1 MLSLR
6 KGNIMKFGHFD
17 NAKREYVI
25 ERPDTPMPWINYLGL
40 ENFFG
45 MISNTGSG
53 YTFMIDARKLRI
65 TRYRYNSVPVD
76 GGGRYLYLRD
86 NRTGSFWSPG
96 WLPAK
101 QALDFYECRHGQGY
115 TVITGEKDGVRVS
128 TRFFVPPGATCEIWE
143 TDVENRSGEEKSLS
157 LFTFVEFCLWEALTD
172 ATNLQ
177 RTLNLGEVELEGN
190 VIYHKTEYRERRN
203 HFAYFACSE
212 NISGFDTDRDAF
224 LGPYNGFHDPTVVRE
239 GRSANSMACG
249 WNPCG
254 SHHLKLNLQ
263 PGETKK
269 INFLLG
275 YAENAEKEKFSS
287 KNVLNKKTVRP
298 VIKKY
303 LNRTQSEKSF
313 NVLKKAW
320 DGLLSK
326 LRVSTPMPELDT
338 MVNIWNQ
345 YQCFVTYNMARSAS
359 FFETGIG
366 RGIGFR
372 DACQDLF
379 GAMHFLPQEKSRQR
393 ILDLAAIQW
402 RNGAC
407 YHQYQLLDKKGNA
420 DVGTGFNDDPCW
432 LILVTAAYIK
442 ETGDW
447 SILEAKAD
455 FDNNPKDRAPL
466 YEHLLLSYNYVLRN
480 RGPHRLPLIGRAD
493 WNDCLNLT
501 MTSIKPGDTF
511 QTDAT
516 AADLKDEIG
525 SVPESLMIAA
535 QFVWASREL
544 KRMAEKK
551 KDAPASVKAEKASKD
566 MIKAITESGWD
577 GEWFLR
583 AYDRF
588 GNKIGSKEN
597 KEGKIFIEPQVF
609 MGWAGVGVDDG
620 KLVKAMDSL
629 KKHLYTEHGVV
640 IQQPAY
646 SEYSFYLGE
655 ITSYPEG
662 VKENAGIFCHP
673 NGWVVIAECNLGRGD
688 VAMMYYKTIC
698 PAAREDISDV
708 HKCEPYVY
716 SQMIAGRDSKR
727 FGEAKNSWLTGTA
740 AANFYAVSQY
750 LMGIKPDYDGLRI
763 DPCVPKDWKRFSIT
777 RVFRGAT
784 YQIDIDNPKGVNKG
798 VRELKVDGKRYIGN
812 LIPVFKDGK
821 THKIK
826 IVMG

>member
-1 MLSLR
+1 VIHK
-6 KGNIMKFGHFD
+6 KGKTMKFGHFD
-17 NAKREYVI
+17 NVKREYVI
-25 ERPDTPMPWINYLGL
+25 EKPDTPMPWINYLGM

-76 GGGRYLYLRD
+76 GGGRSMYIRD
-86 NRTGSFWSPG
+86 DRTGSVWSPG

-143 TDVENRSGEEKSLS
+143 TNVENRSGEAKNLS

-177 RTLNLGEVELEGN
+177 RTLNLGEVEVEGN

-212 NISGFDTDRDAF
+212 NIAGFDTDRDAF
-224 LGPYNGFHDPTVVRE
+224 LGPYNGFHDPAVVRE
-239 GRSANSMACG
+239 GRSANSVACG

-254 SHHLKLNLQ
+254 SHQVKLNLQ
-263 PGETKK
+263 PGEVKK

-275 YAENAEKEKFSS
+275 YHENPEKEKFSS
-287 KNVLNKKTVRP
+287 KGVLNKKTVRP

-313 NVLKKAW
+313 TVLRKAW

-345 YQCFVTYNMARSAS
+345 YQCFITYNMARSAS

-402 RNGAC
+402 RSGAC

-432 LILVTAAYIK
+432 LILATAAYIK

-447 SILEAKAD
+447 TILEAKAD

-466 YEHLLLSYNYVLRN
+466 YEHLLLSYNYVLKN
-480 RGPHRLPLIGRAD
+480 RGPHQLPLIGRAD

-511 QTDAT
+511 QADAT

-551 KDAPASVKAEKASKD
+551 KDAVTSKKTEKSSKD
-566 MIKAITESGWD
+566 MIKAINESGWD

-597 KEGKIFIEPQVF
+597 KEGKIFIEPQTF
-609 MGWAGVGVDDG
+609 MGWAGVGIEDG
-620 KLVKAMDSL
+620 KLEKAMNSL
-629 KKHLYTEHGVV
+629 KKNLYTEHGVM

-698 PAAREDISDV
+698 PAVREGISEV

-763 DPCVPKDWKRFSIT
+763 DPCVPKDWRRFSIT
-777 RVFRGAT
+777 RAFRGAT

-812 LIPVFKDGK
+812 LIPVFRDGK
-821 THKIK
+821 MHKIK

>member
-1 MLSLR
+1 
-6 KGNIMKFGHFD
+6 MKFGHFD
-17 NAKREYVI
+17 NLKREYVI
-25 ERPDTPMPWINYLGL
+25 ERPDTPLPWINYLGM
-40 ENFFG
+40 EDFFG

-53 YTFMIDARKLRI
+53 YTFMVDARKLRI
-65 TRYRYNSVPVD
+65 TRYRYNSVPID
-76 GGGRYLYLRD
+76 GGGRYLYVRD
-86 NRTGSFWSPG
+86 DRTGSFWSPG

-101 QALDFYECRHGQGY
+101 QPLDFYECRHGQGY
-115 TVITGEKDGVRVS
+115 TVITGEKDGLRVT

-143 TDVENRSGEEKSLS
+143 TDVENRSAEEKSIS
-157 LFTFVEFCLWEALTD
+157 LFSFVEFCLWEALTD

-177 RTLNLGEVELEGN
+177 RTLNLGEVEVDGN

-203 HFAYFACSE
+203 HFAYFAVSE
-212 NISGFDTDRDAF
+212 IPAGFDTDRDVF
-224 LGPYNGFHDPTVVRE
+224 LGMYNGFNDPVVVRE

-254 SHHLKLNLQ
+254 SHQVRMTLK
-263 PGETKK
+263 PGEVKK

-275 YAENAEKEKFSS
+275 YAENPEKEKFAP
-287 KNVLNKKTVRP
+287 KGVLNKKTVKP

-303 LNRTQSEKSF
+303 LNRNHSEKSF
-313 NVLKKAW
+313 IVLRKAW

-345 YQCFVTYNMARSAS
+345 YQCFITYNMARSAS

-379 GAMHFLPQEKSRQR
+379 GVLHFLPHEKSRQR

-432 LILVTAAYIK
+432 LILATAAYIK

-447 SILEAKAD
+447 GILDVKAD

-466 YEHLLLSYNYVLRN
+466 YEHLLLSYNYVLKN
-480 RGPHRLPLIGRAD
+480 RGPHKLPLIGRAD

-511 QTDAT
+511 QADAD
-516 AADLKDEIG
+516 AADLKDAIG

-535 QFVWASREL
+535 QFIWASREL

-551 KDAPASVKAEKASKD
+551 KDAASFRKAERAAKE
-566 MIKAITESGWD
+566 MVQAIDESGWD

-588 GNKIGSKEN
+588 GNKIGSREN
-597 KEGKIFIEPQVF
+597 KEGKIFIEPQAF
-609 MGWAGVGVDDG
+609 MGWAGVGLGDG
-620 KLVKAMDSL
+620 KLEKAMNSL
-629 KKHLYTEHGVV
+629 RKHLYTEHGVV

-655 ITSYPEG
+655 ITSYPTG
-662 VKENAGIFCHP
+662 VKENAGVFCHP

-698 PAAREDISDV
+698 PAARESISDV
-708 HKCEPYVY
+708 HRCEPYVY

-727 FGEAKNSWLTGTA
+727 YGEAKNSWLTGTA

-750 LMGIKPDYDGLRI
+750 LMGIKPDYEGLRI
-763 DPCVPKDWKRFSIT
+763 DPCIPRDWKKFSIT
-777 RVFRGAT
+777 RVFRGTT
-784 YQIDIDNPKGVNKG
+784 YQIDVQNPRGVNKG
-798 VRELKVDGKRYIGN
+798 VRELKVDQKRYIGN

-821 THKIK
+821 IHKIK
-826 IVMG
+826 VVMG

>member
-1 MLSLR
+1 
-6 KGNIMKFGHFD
+6 MKYGCFD
-17 NAKREYVI
+17 NQKREYVI
-25 ERPDTPMPWINYLGL
+25 KQPDTPMPWINYLGM
-40 ENFFG
+40 ESFFG
-45 MISNTGSG
+45 MISNTGAG
-53 YTFMIDARKLRI
+53 YAFMIDARKLRI
-65 TRYRYNSVPVD
+65 TRYRYNNVPMD
-76 GGGRYLYLRD
+76 GGGRCLYVRD
-86 NRTGSFWSPG
+86 DRTGSFWSPG

-101 QALDFYECRHGQGY
+101 QPLDFYECRHGQGY
-115 TVITGEKDGVRVS
+115 TVITGEKDGIRVS
-128 TRFFVPPGATCEIWE
+128 TRFFVPVDASIEVWE
-143 TDVENRSGEEKSLS
+143 TDVENRSDGEKQIS
-157 LFTFVEFCLWEALTD
+157 LFSFVEFCLWEALTD

-177 RTLNLGEVELEGN
+177 RTLNLGEVEVDGN

-203 HFAYFACSE
+203 HFAFFAVSE
-212 NISGFDTDRDAF
+212 QPAGFDTDRDTF
-224 LGPYNGFHDPTVVRE
+224 IGNYNGFHDPIVVRE
-239 GRSANSMACG
+239 GISRNSVASG

-254 SHHLKLNLQ
+254 SFRNQMTLK
-263 PGETKK
+263 PGEKK
-269 INFLLG
+269 RINFLLG
-275 YAENAEKEKFSS
+275 YAENPEAEKFSD
-287 KNVLNKKTVRP
+287 KGVLNKKYVHP

-303 LNRTQSEKSF
+303 LNRTQSEKAFVS
-313 NVLKKAW
+313 LKKTW
-320 DGLLSK
+320 DGLLSN
-326 LRVSTPMPELDT
+326 LQVSTPMPELDT

-345 YQCFVTYNMARSAS
+345 YQCFITYNMARSTS

-379 GAMHFLPQEKSRQR
+379 GAMHFLPHEKSRQR

-420 DVGTGFNDDPCW
+420 DVGTGFNDDPSW
-432 LILVTAAYIK
+432 LILAAAAYIK

-466 YEHLLLSYNYVLRN
+466 YEHLKLSFLYVLRN
-480 RGPHRLPLIGRAD
+480 RGPHKLPLIGRAD

-511 QTDAT
+511 QADAT

-551 KDAPASVKAEKASKD
+551 KDSETAGKTEKASKD
-566 MIKAITESGWD
+566 MVKAINESGWD

-597 KEGKIFIEPQVF
+597 KEGKIFIEPQTF
-609 MGWAGVGVDDG
+609 MGWAGIGIEDG
-620 KLVKAMDSL
+620 RLTKAMDSL
-629 KKHLYTEHGVV
+629 KKHLYTKHGVV
-640 IQQPAY
+640 LQQPAY
-646 SEYSFYLGE
+646 SEYSFYMGE
-655 ITSYPEG
+655 ITSYPPG

-688 VAMMYYKTIC
+688 HAMMYYRTIC
-698 PAAREDISDV
+698 PAAREEISDL
-708 HKCEPYVY
+708 HKCEPYIY
-716 SQMIAGRDSKR
+716 SQMIAGPDSKR

-750 LMGIKPDYDGLRI
+750 IMGIKPDYDGLRI
-763 DPCVPKDWKRFSIT
+763 DPCVPKEWKRFSIK

-784 YQIDIDNPKGVNKG
+784 YKIDVDNPKGLNKG
-798 VRELKVDGKRYIGN
+798 VRELRVDGKRYIGN

-821 THKIK
+821 THRIK

>member
-1 MLSLR
+1 
-6 KGNIMKFGHFD
+6 MKFGHFD
-17 NAKREYVI
+17 NVKREYVI
-25 ERPDTPMPWINYLGL
+25 ERPETPMPWINYLGM
-40 ENFFG
+40 ESFFG
-45 MISNTGSG
+45 MISNTGAG
-53 YTFMIDARKLRI
+53 YSFMIDARKLRI
-65 TRYRYNSVPVD
+65 TRYRYNNVPMD
-76 GGGRYLYLRD
+76 GGGRYFYVKDQRS
-86 NRTGSFWSPG
+86 GAFWSPG

-101 QALDFYECRHGQGY
+101 QPLDFYECRHGQGY
-115 TVITGEKDGVRVS
+115 SIITGEKDGIRVS
-128 TRFFVPPGATCEIWE
+128 TRFFVPMDATLEVWE
-143 TDVENRSGEEKSLS
+143 TDIENRSNEEKQIS
-157 LFTFVEFCLWEALTD
+157 LFSFIEFCLWEALTD

-177 RTLNLGEVELEGN
+177 RTLNLGEVEVDKN

-203 HFAYFACSE
+203 HFAFFAVSE
-212 NISGFDTDRDAF
+212 EPAGFDTDRDAF
-224 LGPYNGFHDPTVVRE
+224 LGPYNGFHDPAAVRE
-239 GRSANSMACG
+239 GGSKNSLACG

-254 SHHLKLNLQ
+254 SFEIKMTLQ
-263 PGETKK
+263 PGEVKK

-275 YAENAEKEKFSS
+275 YAENPENEKFSS
-287 KNVLNKKTVRP
+287 KDVVNKKYVKP

-303 LNRTQSEKSF
+303 LKRAQSEKAF
-313 NVLKKAW
+313 NALKKNW
-320 DGLLSK
+320 DNLLSR
-326 LRVSTPMPELDT
+326 LQVSTPMPELDT

-345 YQCFVTYNMARSAS
+345 YQCVITYNMARSTS

-379 GAMHFLPQEKSRQR
+379 GAVHLLPKEKSRQR

-432 LILVTAAYIK
+432 LILASASYIK

-447 SILEAKAD
+447 SILDVKAD

-466 YEHLLLSYNYVLRN
+466 YDHLKLSYLYILKHL
-480 RGPHRLPLIGRAD
+480 GPHKLPLIGRAD

-511 QTDAT
+511 QADAT
-516 AADLKDEIG
+516 AADLKDKIG

-535 QFVWASREL
+535 QFVWAGREL
-544 KRMAEKK
+544 TCMAEKK
-551 KDAPASVKAEKASKD
+551 KDAVTARKAEKASKD
-566 MIKAITESGWD
+566 MIEAINEAGWD

-597 KEGKIFIEPQVF
+597 KEGKIFIEPQAF
-609 MGWAGVGVDDG
+609 MGWAGIGLEDG
-620 KLVKAMDSL
+620 KLKKALNSL

-640 IQQPAY
+640 VQQPAY
-646 SEYSFYLGE
+646 SEYNFNLGE
-655 ITSYPEG
+655 ITSYPPG
-662 VKENAGIFCHP
+662 VKENAGVFCHP

-688 VAMMYYKTIC
+688 EAMMYYKTIC
-698 PAAREDISDV
+698 PAAREAISDL

-716 SQMIAGRDSKR
+716 SQMIAGRDSRR

-740 AANFYAVSQY
+740 SANFYAVSQY
-750 LMGIKPDYDGLRI
+750 LMGIKPDYNGLRI
-763 DPCVPKDWKRFSIT
+763 DPCVPKEWKRFSI
-777 RVFRGAT
+777 RRHFRGAL
-784 YQIDIDNPKGVNKG
+784 YRIDVENPKGVNKG
-798 VRELKVDGKRYIGN
+798 VRMMNVDGKKYMGN
-812 LIPVFKDGK
+812 LIPVFNDGK
-821 THKIK
+821 IHKVK
-826 IVMG
+826 IIMG

>member
-1 MLSLR
+1 
-6 KGNIMKFGHFD
+6 MKFGHFD
-17 NAKREYVI
+17 DAKREYVI
-25 ERPDTPMPWINYLGL
+25 ERPDTPMPWINYLGM

-45 MISNTGSG
+45 MISNTGAG
-53 YTFMIDARKLRI
+53 YTFMIDARKLRL
-65 TRYRYNSVPVD
+65 TRYRYNNVPVD
-76 GGGRYLYLRD
+76 GGGRLLYVRD
-86 NRTGSFWSPG
+86 DRTGSFWSPG

-101 QALDFYECRHGQGY
+101 QPLDFYECRHGQGY
-115 TVITGEKDGVRVS
+115 TVITGEKDGIRVS
-128 TRFFVPPGATCEIWE
+128 TRFFVPPGSTSEIWE
-143 TDVENRSGEEKSLS
+143 MDVENRSAGEKSLS
-157 LFTFVEFCLWEALTD
+157 LFSFVEFCMWEALTD

-177 RTLNLGEVELEGN
+177 RTLNLGEVEVEGG

-212 NISGFDTDRDAF
+212 ELAGYDTDRDAF
-224 LGPYNGFHDPTVVRE
+224 LGPYNGFHDPVVVRE
-239 GRSANSMACG
+239 GRSAGSVACG

-254 SHHLKLNLQ
+254 SHHVRMTLK
-263 PGETKK
+263 PGEVKK

-275 YAENAEKEKFSS
+275 YAENPEKEKFAS
-287 KNVLNKKTVRP
+287 KGVLNKKTVKP
-298 VIKKY
+298 LIKKY
-303 LNRTQSEKSF
+303 LNRNHSEKSF
-313 NVLKKAW
+313 NQLKKSW
-320 DGLLSK
+320 DALLSK

-345 YQCFVTYNMARSAS
+345 YQCFITYNMARSAS

-379 GAMHFLPQEKSRQR
+379 GALHFLPAEKSRQR
-393 ILDLAAIQW
+393 ILDLASIQW

-432 LILVTAAYIK
+432 LILAAAAYIK

-447 SILEAKAD
+447 GILDVKAD
-455 FDNNPKDRAPL
+455 FDNNPKDRASL
-466 YEHLLLSYNYVLRN
+466 YEHLLLSYNYVLKN
-480 RGPHRLPLIGRAD
+480 RGPHKLPLIGRAD

-511 QTDAT
+511 QADAD
-516 AADLKDEIG
+516 AADLKDPVG

-551 KDAPASVKAEKASKD
+551 KDTLSSSRADRASKD
-566 MIKAITESGWD
+566 MVRAIDESGWD

-597 KEGKIFIEPQVF
+597 KEGRIFIEPQAF
-609 MGWAGVGVDDG
+609 MGWAGVGLENG
-620 KLVKAMDSL
+620 RLEKAMNSL

-655 ITSYPEG
+655 ITSYPMG
-662 VKENAGIFCHP
+662 VKENAGVFCHP
-673 NGWVVIAECNLGRGD
+673 NGWVVISECNLGRGD
-688 VAMMYYKTIC
+688 LAMMYYKTIC
-698 PAAREDISDV
+698 PASREAISEV

-716 SQMIAGRDSKR
+716 SQMIAGRDSRR

-750 LMGIKPDYDGLRI
+750 IMGIKPDYDGLRI
-763 DPCVPKDWKRFSIT
+763 DPCIPKDWKKFSII
-777 RVFRGAT
+777 REFRGAT
-784 YQIDIDNPKGVNKG
+784 YQIDVQNPRGVNKG
-798 VRELKVDGKRYIGN
+798 VRELKVDGRRYIGN

-821 THKIK
+821 IHKIK
-826 IVMG
+826 IIMG